1 MTTNYECPTLEDE
14 LILEAHAREEAIKF
28 TKKVIERTC
37 AEGQVHNNKLGK
49 GMISYG
55 FDALVG
61 AVNKFVEKELA
72 PKCGVV
78 ANYHPIIVRLKD
90 IYKDNSEVVNLLS
103 LCTVSV
109 CINVIF
115 TEMKELNAA
124 VHRIAQTIEDEAHL
138 QAYITSKP
146 DNLAEFKEGFKHRCG
161 EHYKHYYAMNKAMK
175 EANFHWTPFD
185 DEAGRALSG
194 KLVEMLIKTTGL
206 FTTETTKGGTKI
218 NTLTTISP
226 TQLFI
231 DTWNKNETILLGNT
245 YRSVPM
251 IIKPKPWT
259 AYNEGG
265 YYGVLSPFY
274 SLLRIMRVKS
284 TFYYNYMHKLE
295 QTDLS
300 KVTRAIN
307 AVQETPWTINRKVLA
322 VVEEIIEMGGDIGGI
337 PRKQPLP
344 ELPNLVGDYTPKEL
358 KEHKKKKM
366 NRIKAENRRK
376 AKMTRCVAMLQIAK
390 QYAPYHA
397 IYFPCNM
404 DFRGR
409 VYPIPTFSFQ
419 GDDFTKGLL
428 LMQDTPPCTDEKA
441 EYWFRIAG
449 CEFFGNDKV
458 SFDDQIKW
466 THDNEEAI
474 LSVAADPLGEARD
487 FWANSDCP
495 IEFLGWCF
503 EYEEILKY
511 KKTHNNSVI
520 GWTCGIPVA
529 FDGTC
534 SGLQHFSAALRDEIG
549 GSAVNLLP
557 GDKPRDIYGI
567 VAEKVNVQLKK
578 DAMNGTPDEATKNK
592 KGEPITKYGTK
603 SLAQMWLAYGVNRK
617 VTKRC
622 VMTLAYGSKQYG
634 FKGQIIEDTL
644 EPAIEEGRGDMFV
657 ASKPA
662 LATYLAKLI
671 WQSVTVTVVKA
682 VEGMKWLQE
691 VASLVCQNDNAVTW
705 HTPMGLPVQQN
716 YMERNIKTFR
726 MRFMGTI
733 KRFYIPELTG
743 AVAGRKQ
750 AQGIAP
756 NFIHSMDAS
765 HLQWSINR
773 CLDKGIKHY
782 SMIHDSYATCPAQ
795 ADTLFHTVRE
805 AFVEMYTTNDV
816 LMNFKEDM
824 QGLVAPD
831 VKIPDPPVKGTLDIK
846 CVLESL
852 YMFH

>member
-1 MTTNYECPTLEDE
+1 MDKNYENPTLQDE
-14 LILEAHAREEAIKF
+14 LELEMQVKEEAKERV
-28 TKKVIERTC
+28 KKLLADAY
-37 AEGQVHNNKLGK
+37 AEGQATTTKVGK
-49 GMISYG
+49 GMVSYG
-55 FDALVG
+55 FDQ
-61 AVNKFVEKELA
+61 FVKGVAAFVDKELA

-78 ANYHPIIVRLKD
+78 SAYNAIIKRLNV
-90 IYKDNSEVVNLLS
+90 IYGKEDTINLLTLSTITVAVNTIMKKQIS
-103 LCTVSV
+103 LT
-109 CINVIF
+109 
-115 TEMKELNAA
+115 A
-124 VHRIAQTIEDEAHL
+124 IARVLGVEIEDEARL
-138 QAYITSKP
+138 QAYLASHP
-146 DNLAEFKEGFKHRCG
+146 DNLTEFTTGFKHRSG
-161 EHYKHYYAMNKAMK
+161 VHFKKYFAKNKAMK
-175 EANFHWTPFD
+175 EAKFVWQPFD
-185 DEAGRALSG
+185 IKASELLGGRLIELLIQHTGMFETQTFHLG
-194 KLVEMLIKTTGL
+194 KKN
-206 FTTETTKGGTKI
+206 
-218 NTLTTISP
+218 NTLDELHP
-226 TQLFI
+226 TQRFI
-231 DTWNKNETILLGNT
+231 DLWNTNEELLLSNARWST
-245 YRSVPM
+245 PM
-251 IIKPKPWT
+251 IVPPRPWT

-265 YYGVLSPFY
+265 YYGVLAPYFT
-274 SLLRIMRVKS
+274 LLRLIKVN
-284 TFYYNYMHKLE
+284 TVFYYNYLKKLD

-300 KVTRAIN
+300 KVVRAIN
-307 AVQETPWTINRKVLA
+307 AVQATPWTINKKVLA
-322 VVEEIIEMGGDIGGI
+322 VVEDILNAGGDIGGI
-337 PRKQPLP
+337 PRTQPLP
-344 ELPNLVGDYTPKEL
+344 ELPNLVGNYTEEEL
-358 KEHKKKKM
+358 KEHKKKKVL
-366 NRIKAENRRK
+366 RIKAENSRK
-376 AKMTRCVAMLQIAK
+376 AKWTRCKAMLSIAK
-390 QYAPYHA
+390 KYAPYHS

-449 CEFFGNDKV
+449 CEFFGNDKI

-503 EYEEILKY
+503 AYEEMVQY

-567 VAEKVNVQLKK
+567 VAEKVNVALKE

-644 EPAIEEGRGDMFV
+644 EPAIGSGHGDMFT
-657 ASKPA
+657 ASTTA
-662 LATYLAKLI
+662 LAAYLAKLI
-671 WQSVTVTVVKA
+671 WNSVTVTVVKA

-691 VASLVCQNDNAVTW
+691 VASLVCQNNNVVTW

-716 YMERNIKTFR
+716 YMEVNIKAFQ
-726 MRFMGTI
+726 MRFLGTR
-733 KRFYIPELTG
+733 KRFYVPELTG
-743 AVAGRKQ
+743 EIANRKQ

-805 AFVEMYTTNDV
+805 AFVEMYTSNDV

-831 VKIPDPPVKGTLDIK
+831 VKIPDPPVKGTLNIK